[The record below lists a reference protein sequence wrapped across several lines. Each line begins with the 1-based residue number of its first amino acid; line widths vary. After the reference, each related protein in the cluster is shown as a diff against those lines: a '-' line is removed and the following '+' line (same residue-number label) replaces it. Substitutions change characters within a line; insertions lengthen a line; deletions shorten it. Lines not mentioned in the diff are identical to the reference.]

1 MRPASNIILRTKRK
15 LKLLT
20 IHSLII
26 NKVQNLVK
34 VSFMTKITLSRMQKT
49 FIIYEEVHSS
59 IYILSL
65 SIRLFEIKHQSSLL
79 KTLNSNTS
87 CTKVMRAWF
96 ILNLKL
102 LTKQVQKSI
111 TLRYKNLEL
120 TQVIFIKDFLMPME
134 LIEAVK

>member
-1 MRPASNIILRTKRK
+1 MRPASNLTLRRERK

-20 IHSLII
+20 IHSQII

-34 VSFMTKITLSRMQKT
+34 VSFMTKITLTRMQKT